1 MVAELTGLLS
11 SGAACPS
18 WGQGQGTCRVVG
30 PRTLAPA
37 ARCGALL
44 GSQPCACRTCATSD
58 SREATAWPH
67 LCVRASPRGG
77 HCCCSRVGPGTGS
90 RHTPASGLGMGRP
103 CSVVCKVCGH
113 AGSQPQPGLP
123 GRGAALRGA
132 LRQTRVCKGPRYRLV
147 SPHTGR
153 HCASRG
159 RVDARCACYPRAGP
173 HVRVRDRL
181 CVSDLFLG
189 LSGGA
194 WRLLLCSSLLWEM
207 LRGDPQESRRRARG
221 AQMLS
226 LRRPCRTLS
235 WLRLGSEQ
243 FVFALRLESRL
254 YRVV

>member
-90 RHTPASGLGMGRP
+90 RHTPASVLGMGRP

-153 HCASRG
+153 HRASRG

-173 HVRVRDRL
+173 RACVCGTACACLTSSWVFPGALGACSCAARYCGRRCFGVTPMSRDAGPVGPR
-181 CVSDLFLG
+181 
-189 LSGGA
+189 
-194 WRLLLCSSLLWEM
+194 CS
-207 LRGDPQESRRRARG
+207 A
-221 AQMLS
+221 
-226 LRRPCRTLS
+226 
-235 WLRLGSEQ
+235 
-243 FVFALRLESRL
+243 
-254 YRVV
+254 